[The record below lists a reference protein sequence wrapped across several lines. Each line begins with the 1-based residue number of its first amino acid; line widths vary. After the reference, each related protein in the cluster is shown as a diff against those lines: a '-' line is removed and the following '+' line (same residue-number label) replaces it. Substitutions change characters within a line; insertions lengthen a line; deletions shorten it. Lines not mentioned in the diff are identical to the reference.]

1 MPTSRKT
8 VSARRPAAGLRSLA
22 LLLAFLSPAFAMQA
36 MPPGP
41 PEDGPRSA
49 DHEARMLKRMQKHL
63 DLTAEQTQKIQ
74 AIHDKYRSK
83 SEALHKQVQPLRK
96 QLHEALTSGSAKR
109 SDVEQL
115 MRKMAD
121 LRIEM
126 QLLHFDRHTEVN
138 AVLTPAQQK
147 KMKERM
153 QKHMQK
159 MEKMQKKHG
168 SHGDDAAGPHHPPED
183 DEDN

>member
-1 MPTSRKT
+1 MPTSRPM
-8 VSARRPAAGLRSLA
+8 VSGRRHASGLRSLA
-22 LLLAFLSPAFAMQA
+22 LFATFLLPALAVHA

-41 PEDGPRSA
+41 PEEGPPSA
-49 DHEARMLKRMQKHL
+49 EQEARMLKRMQKHL

-74 AIHDKYRSK
+74 AIHEKYRGK
-83 SEALHKQVQPLRK
+83 AEALHKKVQPLRK
-96 QLHEALTSGSAKR
+96 QLHDALTSGSAKR

-138 AVLTPAQQK
+138 AVLTPAQQQ

-159 MEKMQKKHG
+159 MQKHTTQGHDGG
-168 SHGDDAAGPHHPPED
+168 SPHHPPED